1 MEKLKTRYYTR
12 AQVQEMGLSLA
23 TLDLWSARFRKEKDL
38 FGAPWVARPITERL
52 IHYSEDFVAFLQAR
66 QGKTGPSSLPSP
78 DRIMLLFTGTRA
90 GWKIVQFV
98 EHTGDP
104 LAIIQMQLQY
114 FGLEAQNEAQDSQ
127 S

>member
-12 AQVQEMGLSLA
+12 AQVKEMGLSLA
-23 TLDLWSARFRKEKDL
+23 TLDLWSARFRKERDL
-38 FGAPWVARPITERL
+38 FGAPWVVRPITERL

-66 QGKTGPSSLPSP
+66 QGKTGPSSSPSP

-90 GWKIVQFV
+90 GWTLEQFFKQ
-98 EHTGDP
+98 TGEP
-104 LAIIQMQLQY
+104 LAVLKMQLDY
-114 FGLEAQNEAQDSQ
+114 FGLEVKYEAQDSQ

>member
-12 AQVQEMGLSLA
+12 AQVAGLGLSLA
-23 TLDLWSARFRKEKDL
+23 TLDLWAARFRKEKTL
-38 FGAPWVARPITERL
+38 LGAPWVYRPITERL

-78 DRIMLLFTGTRA
+78 ERIMLLFTATRA
-90 GWKIVQFV
+90 GWKAAQLA
-98 EHTGDP
+98 EHTGDL
-104 LAIIQMQLQY
+104 LAVIQMQLQY
-114 FGLEAQNEAQDSQ
+114 FGLETHNETQNPQ